1 MPRFY
6 PDILF
11 SDCWGSIGD
20 KTFYHR
26 KGRCY
31 YRTKC
36 SPAFPGTN
44 GQLDQASLHHRALEA
59 WRQQE
64 PEVQRLWN
72 KYALEV
78 PSQRPPYDPKTS
90 ISGYNLFVSAY
101 HGFAQL
107 GNEHVPS
114 PRRKGH
120 FPVFALDFLSASVLD
135 DAHLLLRFRSTF
147 SLDGD
152 GRRYRYLLKL
162 QLERPGRGKNSGLLR
177 NFLALPGSSANG
189 EIIEFFVRDYRQ
201 IWGFDLPAFQAH
213 CRYLLL
219 DSETGFRCR
228 FKEKSFQFSYGYL

>member
-36 SPAFPGTN
+36 SPAFPGTD
-44 GQLDQASLHHRALEA
+44 GQLDQASLHHRALE
-59 WRQQE
+59 
-64 PEVQRLWN
+64 
-72 KYALEV
+72 V
-78 PSQRPPYDPKTS
+78 PSQRPPYGPKTS